1 MGGVLMRERCRE
13 GKGVAM
19 KRGSLWLVLAAAWG
33 SPFCA
38 YAEDAAVDIV
48 KAEQTAVNL
57 CSTCH
62 GPRGVSRS
70 AEFPILAAQR
80 EGYLLAQLDAFR
92 THARAEKDA
101 HDFMWG
107 IAGQLDP
114 AVIRGLARYYASQP
128 PAPARVDDPA
138 LVAKGKALF
147 DAGVPERGIPA
158 CATCHGAHAEGMGDF
173 PRLAGQHAK
182 YVAKQIAYIQTLVR
196 AAPVMHGIVK
206 DFAPAEIQAVA
217 AYVQSL

>member
-1 MGGVLMRERCRE
+1 HEVRRGIDQLRRQRAQRARQQHAVLQCMGGVLMRERCRE

-92 THARAEKDA
+92 THA
-101 HDFMWG
+101 
-107 IAGQLDP
+107 
-114 AVIRGLARYYASQP
+114 
-128 PAPARVDDPA
+128 
-138 LVAKGKALF
+138 
-147 DAGVPERGIPA
+147 
-158 CATCHGAHAEGMGDF
+158 
-173 PRLAGQHAK
+173 
-182 YVAKQIAYIQTLVR
+182 
-196 AAPVMHGIVK
+196 
-206 DFAPAEIQAVA
+206 
-217 AYVQSL
+217 